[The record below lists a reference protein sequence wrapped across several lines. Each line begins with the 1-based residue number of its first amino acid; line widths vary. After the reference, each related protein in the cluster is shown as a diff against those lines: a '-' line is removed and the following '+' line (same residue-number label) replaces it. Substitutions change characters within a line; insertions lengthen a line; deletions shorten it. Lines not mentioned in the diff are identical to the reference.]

1 MISAASIAPAIICK
15 THQYELTE
23 ALPLPRFTHPFLSL
37 LYSVFAAAFRAAL
50 APFAN
55 GELAC

>member
-1 MISAASIAPAIICK
+1 MSAAPVITCK
-15 THQYELTE
+15 THQYESTRH
-23 ALPLPRFTHPFLSL
+23 LPLPRFTHPPFSM
-37 LYSVFAAAFRAAL
+37 LYSFFAAAFRAAL